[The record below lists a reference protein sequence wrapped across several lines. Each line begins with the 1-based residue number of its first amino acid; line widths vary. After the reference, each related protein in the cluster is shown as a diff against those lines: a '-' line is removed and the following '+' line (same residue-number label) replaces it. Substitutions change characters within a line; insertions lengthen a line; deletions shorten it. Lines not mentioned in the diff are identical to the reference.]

1 MEVSHFELIFKP
13 QSPAGPADTVLQGH
27 FLEITNLEDQA
38 LSFRLDYITSS
49 TTDPDRSLF
58 DNTFV
63 IVDTPDDN
71 NNFNFSLTGGPTAKR
86 YRLNPLVTIEP
97 CATAL
102 VAVLPS
108 DPFSMPGC
116 PPPTPNF
123 EARGFIELSLPAQLQ
138 IVQGPLGPQFTLVPQ
153 ADGPVRVLLTPQN
166 RATYFA
172 EDGTITDQ
180 TQASVPTA
188 TGAALN
194 EVIPQTGFAFPGL
207 GASLDLQS
215 NLEALAPDD
224 VSPERLAAM
233 LAMAQA
239 SGMDMGAFNKS
250 LKASGVGLAVETR
263 KLESPTKAKKQKET
277 A

>member
-1 MEVSHFELIFKP
+1 MQVSHFELIYKP
-13 QSPAGPADTVLQGH
+13 QSPAGPVDTVLQGH
-27 FLEITNLEDQA
+27 FLEITNLEDQP

-71 NNFNFSLTGGPTAKR
+71 NNFDFALSGAAEAKR
-86 YRLNPLVTIEP
+86 FRLNPLVTIDA

-108 DPFSMPGC
+108 DPFAMPGC

-123 EARGFIELSLPAQLQ
+123 EARGYVEISLPAQLQ
-138 IVQGPLGPQFTLVPQ
+138 ISQGPLGPIFGFEPQ
-153 ADGPVRVLLTPQN
+153 ADGPVQVLLTPQN
-166 RATYFA
+166 RATYFG
-172 EDGTITDQ
+172 EDGTINDQ

-188 TGAALN
+188 SGAALN
-194 EVIPQTGFAFPGL
+194 EIIPQTGLVFPGL
-207 GASLDLQS
+207 GNALELEQS
-215 NLEALAPDD
+215 VGALIPEELN
-224 VSPERLAAM
+224 PERLAAM

-239 SGMDMGAFNKS
+239 AGMDLGAFNKS
-250 LKASGVGLAVETR
+250 LRASGVGLALETR
-263 KLESPTKAKKQKET
+263 KLETASKAKKTTET